1 MPLARSVAQ
10 KVPPLRR
17 VLEDRDALRSEV
29 KRLERRNA
37 KLEKRVEGLTGDVRL
52 LTEDRDRTYDYVFVV
67 TYGRSGST
75 LLQGVL
81 NSIPGYLVRGEN
93 AGTIESLH
101 DNWRKINERLG
112 SVRGGSPTLPWYG
125 MDQYSPE
132 QAAASYRRHVL
143 EVLLKPQED
152 TRVIG
157 FKEIR
162 WWKRDL
168 VETLEFTRTVFP
180 GARFVLNTRNVEDVI
195 QSKWWAQ
202 KDPAVARKQVQ
213 DYDARLERAHREL
226 GDATYRVHY
235 DDYVADHGVLEGLFD
250 WLGEPFDR
258 ARIDTVMDTPHS
270 F

>member
-1 MPLARSVAQ
+1 MPLARSVAR

-17 VLEDRDALRSEV
+17 VMDDRDALRREV
-29 KRLERRNA
+29 KQLNRENA
-37 KLEKRVEGLTGDVRL
+37 KLQKRVDSLTGDVNRL
-52 LTEDRDRTYDYVFVV
+52 TTGGDRSYGYVFVV

-81 NSIPGYLVRGEN
+81 NSIPGYLIRGEN

-101 DNWRKINERLG
+101 DNWRKIGQRLG
-112 SVRGGSPTLPWYG
+112 KVRGGSPTLPWYG
-125 MDQYSPE
+125 MDQYSTD

-152 TRVIG
+152 TRVTG

-195 QSKWWAQ
+195 QSKWWAE
-202 KDPAVARKQVQ
+202 KDPADARRQVE

-258 ARIDTVMDTPHS
+258 QRIDEVMGTPHS